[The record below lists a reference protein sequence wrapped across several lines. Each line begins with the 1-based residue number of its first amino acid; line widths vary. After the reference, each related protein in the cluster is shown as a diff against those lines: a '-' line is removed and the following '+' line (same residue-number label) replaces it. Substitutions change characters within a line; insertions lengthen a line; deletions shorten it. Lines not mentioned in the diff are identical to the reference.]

1 MNPGSYSPT
10 SQLSDYSDSQAS
22 SSRRLATD
30 NLSVILNIDKTVAK
44 SRQVIQESLQV
55 SRKNNERRQLL
66 EERLK
71 SIVSLNESSRESGAP
86 RGLAEDREGTFASE
100 IGSGDRSRLADM
112 KYHYEEEESAREQVE
127 TQVSELRKKLLR
139 YERIETECEQ
149 VREELQEVREELRR
163 EQAKTRDFASLSS
176 SKNKRLTEGMEDLE
190 VTVRRFKLDLEQ
202 RREENAQLQRS
213 IKTADEQR
221 AELLRECELLR
232 QTLADLKKLH
242 LRELED
248 MEKRLDDVIR
258 DKALAERNLADI
270 LEERKAAVRSEQDG
284 LQTQVQQLE
293 AKLRDLEGQHAHQ
306 VAVNRDLQGQVQSL
320 DLGSKPEEK
329 LVADFEA
336 QMQGNNRRMQALQ
349 QRLDRTRHYAS
360 ESDSD
365 LSNEE
370 LTAMIRREQEELGL
384 TNILRTKNSAKKA
397 AAKGKEV
404 QRGGVK
410 APRRKPG
417 KAVEKRSLSRCKYCQ
432 D

>member
-1 MNPGSYSPT
+1 MKPSSYSPT

-22 SSRRLATD
+22 SSRQLATD

-71 SIVSLNESSRESGAP
+71 SIVSLNESSRESGVP
-86 RGLAEDREGTFASE
+86 AEDREGTYSSE
-100 IGSGDRSRLADM
+100 RGSGDRSRLADL
-112 KYHYEEEESAREQVE
+112 KYHYEEEESARKQAEA
-127 TQVSELRKKLLR
+127 QVSELRKKLLR

-149 VREELQEVREELRR
+149 VREELQEAREELRR
-163 EQAKTRDFASLSS
+163 EQAKTRDLASLGLA
-176 SKNKRLTEGMEDLE
+176 KNKRLTEGMEDLE
-190 VTVRRFKLDLEQ
+190 VTVRRLKLDLEQ
-202 RREENAQLQRS
+202 HKEENAQLQRA

-221 AELLRECELLR
+221 AELLKECELLR

-270 LEERKAAVRSEQDG
+270 LEQRKASIRSEQDG

-293 AKLRDLEGQHAHQ
+293 AKLRDLELKYSHQ
-306 VAVNRDLQGQVQSL
+306 MAVNQDLQGQVQSL

-336 QMQGNNRRMQALQ
+336 QMQGNNRRIQALQ

-370 LTAMIRREQEELGL
+370 LKAMIRREQEELGL
-384 TNILRTKNSAKKA
+384 TNVLRSKNSAKKA
-397 AAKGKEV
+397 AVKGKEM
-404 QRGGVK
+404 QRGGLK

-417 KAVEKRSLSRCKYCQ
+417 KPAEKRSLSRCKYCQ